1 MKAIGMGDAR
11 SHFADMVKETS
22 SYGEK
27 FIIHSRGTAKAVLMS
42 IDEYRDIEATL
53 EEMSDPEAKKLL
65 KKGNAEIGRGRT
77 KTVEDIFGE
86 ALL

>member
-11 SHFADMVKETS
+11 ARFADMVKETS

-27 FIIHSRGTAKAVLMS
+27 FVIHNRGTAKAVLMS
-42 IDEYRDIEATL
+42 IEEYRDLQATL
-53 EEMSDPEAKKLL
+53 EEMDDPEARRLL
-65 KKGNAEIGRGRT
+65 ERGLKDVKGGRT
-77 KTVEDIFGE
+77 RSVEEILGE